1 MNDWDRDNL
10 NILLNAARE
19 TKEDWYHMATE
30 DDFKYAT
37 ELFRRARTELAMQEL
52 ALVDSEA
59 VEDMTEACSVLARFR
74 L

>member
-10 NILLNAARE
+10 NFLLNADRE
-19 TKEDWYHMATE
+19 TMEDWYHMATE
-30 DDFKYAT
+30 DDFKYAA

-52 ALVDSEA
+52 ALVDTEA
-59 VEDMTEACSVLARFR
+59 VEDTTEAQAVLARFR

>member
-1 MNDWDRDNL
+1 MNNWDRDNL
-10 NILLNAARE
+10 NFLLNADRE
-19 TKEDWYHMATE
+19 TMEDWYHMATE
-30 DDFKYAT
+30 DDFKYAA

-59 VEDMTEACSVLARFR
+59 VEDMTEAQAVLARFR